1 MAYWKRMP
9 SFTTC
14 FFTVMALM
22 VGAHHAR
29 PQTHVTP
36 VASPPPGSGS
46 QATFTNP
53 FAYCAAL
60 GTIDAPDSRY
70 TGPKV
75 PDVVAQ
81 GLNKAFG
88 APEDAPL
95 DPFLYHTFW
104 RCMDGQVYA
113 CTVGANLPCQERA
126 DVSQRPTQ
134 GMTNFCQDT
143 PHAEVI
149 PAVVTGRATVYEWKC
164 TNGVPE
170 IMRQFAQPDARGFL
184 SHIWYAVSPD

>member
-1 MAYWKRMP
+1 MGMVDRLRDQSGIEGALGVGVRGHGGRCQY
-9 SFTTC
+9 S
-14 FFTVMALM
+14 VMALM

-36 VASPPPGSGS
+36 VASLPPGAGS
-46 QATFTNP
+46 QATFTHP

-81 GLNKAFG
+81 GLKKAFG
-88 APEDAPL
+88 APA
-95 DPFLYHTFW
+95 
-104 RCMDGQVYA
+104 
-113 CTVGANLPCQERA
+113 
-126 DVSQRPTQ
+126 
-134 GMTNFCQDT
+134 
-143 PHAEVI
+143 
-149 PAVVTGRATVYEWKC
+149 GRATVYEWQC